1 AYYVARS
8 TCTFDTEPRPMEG
21 WRTWLAHHRDA
32 HPATVAL
39 RDGTI
44 VGWGSLSAWSDRPA
58 YRHTV
63 EDSVYVCHDMHRQ
76 GIGAVLLADLLARA
90 GALGHVA
97 IIARIAADQP
107 ISEALHERF
116 GFERIGVL
124 RRVGYK
130 FDRWLDVAMW
140 ERVLEAAPGSA

>member
-1 AYYVARS
+1 MPDAAPIIRLMTADDLPAVAEIYAYYVARS
-8 TCTFDTEPRPMEG
+8 TCTFDTEPRPMDG

-63 EDSVYVCHDMHRQ
+63 EDSVYVRHDMHRQ
-76 GIGAVLLADLLARA
+76 GIG
-90 GALGHVA
+90 GGPLG
-97 IIARIAADQP
+97 
-107 ISEALHERF
+107 
-116 GFERIGVL
+116 GFP
-124 RRVGYK
+124 
-130 FDRWLDVAMW
+130 
-140 ERVLEAAPGSA
+140 AP